1 MVMNFSKRQTF
12 DTSSCSEESLNK
24 KVSYASDKVAVEL
37 LRFLR
42 VSRLAGEFRM

>member
-1 MVMNFSKRQTF
+1 MNFSKRQTF
-12 DTSSCSEESLNK
+12 DTSNCSEESLNK
-24 KVSYASDKVAVEL
+24 KVSNASDKVAVEL